1 MFLSHIFFQRMSSAV
16 WVKRVK
22 VETEK
27 YHRFSELV
35 NKALPTPFEERRSK
49 VGSVSYRTWKY
60 LRWFPVLFFPSLFV
74 CGISEMRDLPHE
86 NVFTGLH
93 LWLADN
99 GVFRHD
105 TVRAL
110 NPAFEDERRSV
121 EFKSNDRKW
130 RFTGSDL
137 PSERE
142 IKEFAAINL
151 DKQRRTQRLEAQKN
165 AASPSA

>member
-1 MFLSHIFFQRMSSAV
+1 MSSAL

-27 YHRFSELV
+27 YQRVTELV
-35 NKALPTPFEERRSK
+35 NKCLPTPFEERRSK
-49 VGSVSYRTWKY
+49 VGAVSYKTFRW
-60 LRWFPVLFFPSLFV
+60 LRYSPLFLFPICIVG
-74 CGISEMRDLPHE
+74 GISEMRDLPHE

-121 EFKSNDRKW
+121 EYKSNDRKW
-130 RFTGSDL
+130 RFTGADL

-142 IKEFAAINL
+142 IKEFAAMNL
-151 DKQRRTQRLEAQKN
+151 EKQRRAARIEQRQN
-165 AASPSA
+165 SSAS